1 MKSLTA
7 LLGSCSMDRESGKGL
22 HFMGAVEMYYCPS
35 VNLLTSLLQQ
45 HSQNSLTAKQI
56 KIGP

>member
-1 MKSLTA
+1 
-7 LLGSCSMDRESGKGL
+7 MDRESGKGL